1 MESVERCHPATLKV
15 AAGMPITRGMQTR
28 NADAR
33 RRLEAVARLGVLER
47 AGDPGLTALTRVARY
62 VTGAGATAVHIFD
75 EEHQHRVAADE
86 APLGSW
92 PREDSMCRLVVDDG
106 ERVVCADAAADGRFG
121 YSTFVAGPQPV
132 RFYASVPL
140 RVSDGSV
147 VGTLCAWDTVPRILS
162 EEQLARFE
170 DLAEQVVGQIEL
182 SRIAVELGHAA
193 SHDALTGAVNRLV
206 LADRLAQAFARQL
219 RADDDVLVALI
230 DIDRFKSINDTFGHD
245 AGDEVLV
252 GVVERLNEVTRGQD
266 TVARLGG
273 DEFAVVAE
281 FPGGSLSPSEFE
293 RRLEA
298 AFAAPIAYAG
308 ELRPVGVSVG
318 AGLAAPGDDVRTAL
332 ARADR
337 AMYGRKRLLAPVQ
350 DDAAA

>member
-1 MESVERCHPATLKV
+1 
-15 AAGMPITRGMQTR
+15 MPITRMMDSH

-47 AGDPGLTALTRVARY
+47 AGDPGLTALSRVARY
-62 VTGAGATAVHIFD
+62 VTGAEATAVHIFD
-75 EEHQHRVAADE
+75 DEHQHRVAADG
-86 APLGSW
+86 APLGPW
-92 PREDSMCRLVVDDG
+92 PREDAMCRLVVDEG
-106 ERVVCADAAADGRFG
+106 ERIVCADATADRRFG
-121 YSTFVAGPQPV
+121 YSTYVAGPQPV

-147 VGTLCAWDTVPRILS
+147 VGTLCAWDTVSRILG

-182 SRIAVELGHAA
+182 TKIAVELGHAA
-193 SHDALTGAVNRLV
+193 SHDPLTGAVNRLV

-219 RADDDVLVALI
+219 RSDDDVLVALI
-230 DIDRFKSINDTFGHD
+230 DIDRFKVINDTLGHD

-252 GVVERLNEVTRGQD
+252 GVVERLSEITRGQD

-281 FPGGSLSPSEFE
+281 VACGTLPPAEFA
-293 RRLEA
+293 RRIEA
-298 AFAAPIAYAG
+298 AFAAPIHHAG
-308 ELRPVGVSVG
+308 EARRVGVSVG
-318 AGLAAPGDDVRTAL
+318 AALAAPGDDVRTAL

-337 AMYGRKRLLAPVQ
+337 AMYGRKRLLAQ